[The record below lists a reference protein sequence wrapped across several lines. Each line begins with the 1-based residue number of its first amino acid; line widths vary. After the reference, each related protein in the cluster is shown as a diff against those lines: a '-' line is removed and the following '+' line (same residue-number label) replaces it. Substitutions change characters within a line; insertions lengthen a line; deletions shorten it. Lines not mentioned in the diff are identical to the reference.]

1 MGGAAMV
8 KNSLRAAPV
17 GDAAHRFLALWG
29 VTDAGAGRH
38 DACACGG
45 LTL

>member
-1 MGGAAMV
+1 MPPCEV
-8 KNSLRAAPV
+8 RERRATPT
-17 GDAAHRFLALWG
+17 GDAVHIFPALWG
-29 VTDAGAGRH
+29 VTDAGAGRY